1 MDGDCFYLFYRVFVC
16 LFDSET
22 YFSSF
27 FLCSIMT
34 VLSFFVNRGKLLRT
48 LMHLVF
54 GVHICVHMYAA
65 SRHFP
70 VLIQGFLMLG
80 KEGIMKEM

>member
-1 MDGDCFYLFYRVFVC
+1 
-16 LFDSET
+16 
-22 YFSSF
+22 
-27 FLCSIMT
+27 MT
-34 VLSFFVNRGKLLRT
+34 VLSFFVNTGKLLRT

-54 GVHICVHMYAA
+54 GVHICIHMYVA
-65 SRHFP
+65 SHHFP